1 MNTILKNKKILIA
14 LGIVAVILVVFLVML
29 FTVKPRVVG
38 VWQGEI
44 TYLEKYGCNTILT
57 IEFESDGEATKV
69 WRNAKAGSILNVKS
83 GYWKVSGFEASFRE
97 PGEIGEV
104 VYDFN
109 VITGT
114 LKNVDNTYKKIN

>member
-1 MNTILKNKKILIA
+1 MNTVLKNKKILIA
-14 LGIVAVILVVFLVML
+14 LGIIAVILVVFLVML

-44 TYLEKYGCNTILT
+44 TYLEKYGCNTIRT

-69 WRNAKAGSILNVKS
+69 LMNAKTGSILSVES
-83 GYWKVSGFEASFRE
+83 GYWNVSGFEASFRE
-97 PGEIGEV
+97 PGESGRV

-109 VITGT
+109 AITGT
-114 LKNVDNTYKKIN
+114 LKNGDNTYKKIN

>member
-1 MNTILKNKKILIA
+1 MNTILKNKKFLIT
-14 LGIVAVILVVFLVML
+14 LGIIAVILVVFLVML

-44 TYLEKYGCNTILT
+44 TYLEKYGCNTIRT

-69 WRNAKAGSILNVKS
+69 LVNAKTGSILSVES
-83 GYWKVSGFEASFRE
+83 GYWSVSGFEASFRE
-97 PGEIGEV
+97 PGESGRI

-114 LKNVDNTYKKIN
+114 LKNGDNTYKKIN